1 MKFYHKWIL
10 KLILSTK
17 GAKKM
22 LEKVRLLLAG
32 KKAYLTAA
40 GMIIAALVEYAAN
53 NDTSAL
59 INRILEAIALVTVRA
74 AVTKTKE

>member
-10 KLILSTK
+10 KLILSSK

-22 LEKVRLLLAG
+22 FEKIRLFIAG

-40 GMIIAALVEYAAN
+40 GMVVAALIEYAN
-53 NDTSAL
+53 TNDVSAL
-59 INRILEAIALVTVRA
+59 INRILEAVALVTVRA
-74 AVTKTKE
+74 AVSKTKE